1 MTNPTTDHDET
12 DGPRAPA
19 GQPQR
24 MRGCDPLSGAA
35 RRRLLAK
42 LQAAADAG
50 DVAASKALIE
60 LGLAARRDRRNADV
74 LERLGVAQDAE

>member
-1 MTNPTTDHDET
+1 MSIPTDHGLDNRFT
-12 DGPRAPA
+12 DPA
-19 GQPQR
+19 GQRRR
-24 MRGCDPLSGAA
+24 MRGSDPLSNAA

-60 LGLAARRDRRNADV
+60 LGLAARRDRRIADV
-74 LERLGVAQDAE
+74 LERLGAAQDAE